1 MSAHDRMLDP
11 PDDDEGDFIELD
23 EPQGDYERDTDAFME
38 GDWGSDE
45 RDRLL
50 EVTYDR

>member
-1 MSAHDRMLDP
+1 MTAHDRLLDP
-11 PDDDEGDFIELD
+11 PDDEDAPPAGAD
-23 EPQGDYERDTDAFME
+23 EPDNDLDFYSD

-50 EVTYDR
+50 ESTYDR